1 MPTTTKRRPTDII
14 RQQRA
19 DIDSTLAEFQQRADG
34 IKYRAELSDVGRA
47 DARRA
52 LRDQYL
58 ANLTSDATA
67 SWKLAQAALST
78 AKADYRAA
86 VQKHDAA
93 LDPARLAWY
102 AREYS
107 ARLAAAPL
115 TSDRVGAFDPITWLG
130 AQRDRLAEAGDVVAM
145 RALRVVARE
154 NLGNALDSQS
164 AGRLAVLLQ
173 HDEDA
178 EAADVLAAQ
187 REVQAAEAAADDLR
201 RRILEHRLTLDPSAG
216 AGLAGPDGFARE
228 VFGADAVPP
237 GAVMSS

>member
-1 MPTTTKRRPTDII
+1 MTTKTKRPTDVI
-14 RQQRA
+14 RAQRA
-19 DIDSTLAEFQQRADG
+19 DIDATLAEFQQRKDALR
-34 IKYRAELSDVGRA
+34 YARHLSDEGKHNELRA
-47 DARRA
+47 VTA
-52 LRDQYL
+52 QYL

-78 AKADYRAA
+78 ARADYRAA
-86 VQKHDAA
+86 VQKHNER
-93 LDPARLAWY
+93 LDPARLSWL
-102 AREYS
+102 ARETAS
-107 ARLAAAPL
+107 RLAAAPL

>member
-1 MPTTTKRRPTDII
+1 MTTKTKTYSERIRDQRRDLDETMDEWHK
-14 RQQRA
+14 RR
-19 DIDSTLAEFQQRADG
+19 DELR
-34 IKYRAELSDVGRA
+34 YRRDLSDEGKANV
-47 DARRA
+47 ARG

-58 ANLTSDATA
+58 ANLTSDAAAGWKIATA
-67 SWKLAQAALST
+67 AVAS

-115 TSDRVGAFDPITWLG
+115 TSDRVGAFDSVSWLG